1 MSRSAAREM
10 LVDGKYLRFQKYEV
24 KIEIQAAEVGHLS
37 KIYAG
42 LEKVFPKGLEPA
54 RAPEIEHRC
63 AVVSAADGSSLEFY
77 MNGEKLFDSPSPELF
92 FNMVESRIRM
102 TIAGFA
108 VGKVFLHAGVVGW
121 KGKAIIIPARSFSGK
136 TTLVAELVKKGA
148 DYYSDEYA
156 VLDAEGNVEPFP
168 KWLSMR
174 GIIDDFTQLDC
185 PVESFGGVAAV
196 ETIPAG
202 LVLIARYRKGRPI
215 PQRWQPKKL
224 SQGMGVME
232 ILPHA
237 IPILNKPKFVL
248 EVLNKLTNRATIVR
262 TVRGEA
268 AEFADLLLGYVEEQ
282 AKNFNLLF
290 RQTNKYTGENE
301 KYE

>member
-1 MSRSAAREM
+1 MF
-10 LVDGKYLRFQKYEV
+10 DGKYLRFQKYEV

-37 KIYAG
+37 KIYAD

-54 RAPEIEHRC
+54 GAEEIEHRW
-63 AVVSAADGSSLEFY
+63 AVVAAADGSLEFY
-77 MNGEKLFDSPSPELF
+77 MGGEKFFESPSPELF
-92 FNMVESRIRM
+92 FKTVESRIRM

-121 KGKAIIIPARSFSGK
+121 QGRAIIIPARSFSGK

-185 PVESFGGVAAV
+185 PVESFGGVAAAG
-196 ETIPAG
+196 TIPAG

-224 SQGMGVME
+224 SRGRGVLE

-248 EVLNKLTNRATIVR
+248 EVLNKLAKRAIIVR

-268 AEFADLLLGYVEEQ
+268 AEFADLLIGYVEKQ
-282 AKNFNLLF
+282 IKKL
-290 RQTNKYTGENE
+290 
-301 KYE
+301 